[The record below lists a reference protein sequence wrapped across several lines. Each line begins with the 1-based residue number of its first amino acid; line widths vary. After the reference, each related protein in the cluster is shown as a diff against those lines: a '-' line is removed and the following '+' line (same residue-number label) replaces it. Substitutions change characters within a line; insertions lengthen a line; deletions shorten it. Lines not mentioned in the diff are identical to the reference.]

1 MPKLEALVA
10 TRTSLLFLSALLTLL
25 VITGIQTTD
34 LFAKNFAHLF
44 GCFTVDL
51 VPLIF
56 LLLCLFGYDFSGCL
70 L

>member
-25 VITGIQTTD
+25 VITGIQTTN

-44 GCFTVDL
+44 GGFTIDL

-56 LLLCLFGYDFSGCL
+56 LLLCLFSYDFIRCL

>member
-34 LFAKNFAHLF
+34 LLAKNFAHLF
-44 GCFTVDL
+44 GGFTIDL

-56 LLLCLFGYDFSGCL
+56 LLLCLFSFDFSGCL